1 MSDTPPQIRPDR
13 RPRAYPAPEFPPRKP
28 KLFAKTPPAIFPVLL
43 GLLGLG
49 LALRKACSVLGLPGG
64 AVEAALGALL
74 MLWLLAVVALKVKV
88 LRRFGTLAEDM
99 RVLPGR
105 AGLAASSMSG
115 MAAAA
120 VLVPYAPKLA
130 LVLVVASLLAH
141 LFLAALLVATLLK
154 LPPEARGVSPAFHLA
169 FVGFIVAAVPLAQL
183 GYTDPARWI
192 LWATLPIAALIWGI
206 SLAQLIRTMPPA
218 PLRPLLAIHLAPAAL
233 FATVASLTDQP
244 QLAQSFAA
252 FGAVILLALL
262 ASAKWLTVT
271 GFSALWGA
279 FTFPL
284 AAYASALLHIGGN
297 WEFPGLLLSAL
308 ALGLIP
314 VIGWKVLK
322 LWPGNRLAAKTNAA
336 EA

>member
-1 MSDTPPQIRPDR
+1 MTDVQKDR

-28 KLFAKTPPAIFPVLL
+28 KLFARTPPAIFPALL

-49 LALRKACSVLGLPGG
+49 LALRKGAAVLGLSEGVVGG
-64 AVEAALGALL
+64 LVEAALGALL
-74 MLWLLAVVALKVKV
+74 VVWVFAVVALKAKV
-88 LRRFGTLAEDM
+88 IRRWGTLAEDM

-120 VLVPYAPKLA
+120 VLLPYAPKLA
-130 LVLVVASLLAH
+130 LVLALASLLAH
-141 LFLAALLVATLLK
+141 TILAVLLIVTLRQM
-154 LPPEARGVSPAFHLA
+154 PVEARGVNPAFHLA
-169 FVGFIVAAVPLAQL
+169 FVGFVVAAVPLAQL
-183 GYTDPARWI
+183 GHIQAARAI
-192 LWATLPIAALIWGI
+192 LWGTMALAALIWGI
-206 SLAQLIRTMPPA
+206 SLAQLIRSIPPA

-233 FATVASLTDQP
+233 FATVAALTDQP
-244 QLAQSFAA
+244 LLATSFAA

-262 ASAKWLTVT
+262 AAGKWITAS
-271 GFSALWGA
+271 GFSPLWGA

-284 AAYASALLHIGGN
+284 AAYASALLSLDGV
-297 WEFPGLLLSAL
+297 WQLPGLIVLAL
-308 ALGLIP
+308 ATAVIP
-314 VIGWKVLK
+314 VIGWKVLS